1 MVIEILLV
9 FLQTYF
15 LFLPELIGFDAS
27 IIICKAMKIFLEN
40 SIAKISIRIFCMLLL
55 KPIGE
60 KKNLFFM
67 HHFCQSV
74 ITYTR
79 KMMNGLIAFS
89 PSEI

>member
-27 IIICKAMKIFLEN
+27 IIICKAMTFFLEN

-60 KKNLFFM
+60 KKKKKPFLYASFL
-67 HHFCQSV
+67 SV
-74 ITYTR
+74 
-79 KMMNGLIAFS
+79 S
-89 PSEI
+89 